1 MPRIDENNEF
11 GSYKRLLSSLFEAVS
26 QSDKSQGGDLAVVY
40 DKNMMEASGYASIL
54 SGMSK
59 ERVWLVEYL
68 VDNEDDKENC
78 SKNVKWCNGYMY
90 VRDKYDQWHKIRAC
104 LRYVTQKPWTKLPVN
119 TKTLVFNPLVA
130 CLAGGRNKIIA
141 SYAYQQF
148 NKELTAR
155 DSNLLIRMPY
165 SLINVKKRD
174 IPRLIA
180 TDPVLNGK
188 AVIKVYFYL
197 FNYLSPS
204 NFLWFF

>member
-1 MPRIDENNEF
+1 MPRVDENNEY
-11 GSYKRLLSSLFEAVS
+11 GSYKRLVGSLYEALA
-26 QSDKSQGGDLAVVY
+26 QSEKSPGSGDLAVVY
-40 DKNMMEASGYASIL
+40 DKNLMEASGYASIVAGL
-54 SGMSK
+54 AK

-78 SKNVKWCNGYMY
+78 SKNVKWHNGYMY
-90 VRDKYDQWHKIRAC
+90 VRDKHDAWHKIRAC

-141 SYAYQQF
+141 SYAYEQF
-148 NKELTAR
+148 NDELNAR
-155 DSNLLIRMPY
+155 ASNLLIRMPY

-188 AVIKVYFYL
+188 AVIKVIQPKITFIH
-197 FNYLSPS
+197 
-204 NFLWFF
+204 